1 MDTGVDKTHPFL
13 AGKVVSEAC
22 YVFPDGCA
30 GGVATGT
37 GPGTGIPADSGQFH
51 GTHVA
56 GIAAGNAPNAVP
68 PPAAPLTNT
77 SSGMAQGAKIIAIN
91 VFGPYDGAL
100 DSDIIA
106 GLNRVYDL
114 RTSFNI
120 ASVNMSLGDGVANVT
135 NCDADPMKPAIDQLR
150 SVNIATVISSGN
162 GSYTNAINGPGCI
175 STAVSVGSTTKTDG
189 VSSFSNVSSFMS
201 LFAPGS
207 SIDSSLLPSGAY
219 GFLSGTSMAAPHV
232 AGAWAVLKQTSPTA
246 TVSQILTTLQS
257 TGLSITD
264 TRGTPSVTKPRINI
278 KNAVVLLQPG
288 PVPTSIA
295 PTTALLGA
303 TLNVTITGTGF
314 ASGATSSF
322 GAGITVNNT
331 TFVSSTQLTANITI
345 LANATPGA
353 RTVSV
358 TNPSAGTGT
367 LANAFTITAPAPS
380 LTSISP
386 TPVIVGGPAFTLTVT
401 GTGFATTSVVR
412 VNGVGRTTGFV
423 SATRLTGTILAADI
437 AT

>member
-1 MDTGVDKTHPFL
+1 
-13 AGKVVSEAC
+13 
-22 YVFPDGCA
+22 
-30 GGVATGT
+30 
-37 GPGTGIPADSGQFH
+37 
-51 GTHVA
+51 
-56 GIAAGNAPNAVP
+56 
-68 PPAAPLTNT
+68 
-77 SSGMAQGAKIIAIN
+77 
-91 VFGPYDGAL
+91 L

-120 ASVNMSLGDGVANVT
+120 ASVNMSLGDGVANVM

-219 GFLSGTSMAAPHV
+219 GFLSGASMAAPHV
-232 AGAWAVLKQTSPTA
+232 AGAWAVLKQASPTA
-246 TVSQILTTLQS
+246 TVSQILTALQS
-257 TGLSITD
+257 TGLPVTD
-264 TRGTPSVTKPRINI
+264 TRDAVSVTKSRINI

-295 PTTALLGA
+295 PTTAPLGA

-331 TFVSSTQLTANITI
+331 TVVSSTQLTASITI
-345 LANATPGA
+345 LSNATPGLRA
-353 RTVSV
+353 VSV

-380 LTSISP
+380 ITSISP
-386 TPVIVGGPAFTLTVT
+386 TPVIVGGPALL
-401 GTGFATTSVVR
+401 SMW
-412 VNGVGRTTGFV
+412 
-423 SATRLTGTILAADI
+423 
-437 AT
+437 